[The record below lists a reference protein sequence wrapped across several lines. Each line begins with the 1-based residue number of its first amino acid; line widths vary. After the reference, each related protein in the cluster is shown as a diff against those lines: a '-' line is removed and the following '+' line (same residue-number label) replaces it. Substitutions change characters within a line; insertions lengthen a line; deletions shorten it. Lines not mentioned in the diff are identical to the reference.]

1 MIGIIP
7 AAGAG
12 ERIQPLGCS
21 KELLPVGSRLV
32 SGVERPKAV
41 SEYLVE
47 RMIAA
52 GATQICMIISA
63 EKTDIVKYYA
73 ERDYAAEIFYVVQ
86 QQPLGLCDAL
96 FRAEPFARQHD
107 QVLIGLP
114 DTIWFPE
121 NAYAPALAPN
131 GAECNLVLF
140 PVANPS
146 VFDAVICDDLG
157 YVQEVQ
163 VKKPNRWLTLD
174 LGSRDGA
181 RRSVPSFASAVGIAA
196 SNGQLSGRAAE
207 RFHRRRQSGTG
218 QVYGRELYG
227 RGNAGRLSQR
237 PGFSAGKRSSAARR
251 LAAEHEQRIEKL
263 GAGFQNVANIAVNF
277 GAIPAGLIDQI
288 RPLLGIFI
296 QVGLG
301 QQVRGLHD
309 GLNGIAEIV
318 RERS

>member
-21 KELLPVGSRLV
+21 KELLPVGSRMV
-32 SGVERPKAV
+32 NGAERPKAV

-52 GATQICMIISA
+52 GASQICMVISA

-73 ERDYAAEIFYVVQ
+73 ERDYAAEIFYVIQ

-121 NAYAPALAPN
+121 NAYAPALAPS

-163 VKKPNRWLTLD
+163 VKKADP
-174 LGSRDGA
+174 
-181 RRSVPSFASAVGIAA
+181 RSHWIWG
-196 SNGQLSGRAAE
+196 
-207 RFHRRRQSGTG
+207 
-218 QVYGRELYG
+218 
-227 RGNAGRLSQR
+227 
-237 PGFSAGKRSSAARR
+237 
-251 LAAEHEQRIEKL
+251 
-263 GAGFQNVANIAVNF
+263 
-277 GAIPAGLIDQI
+277 
-288 RPLLGIFI
+288 
-296 QVGLG
+296 
-301 QQVRGLHD
+301 
-309 GLNGIAEIV
+309 
-318 RERS
+318 